1 MSAAPAEI
9 EPRPTSAPP
18 PAGERPVFAAP
29 SGRRLRVLRIVG
41 LAAAALAATWLIA
54 LVLGAFGFDALP
66 GVTLPGESQITS
78 KGDVATEAQRVRR
91 RGSPARV
98 THLPGERVPGR
109 VVAPGE
115 KGSGRRPHG

>member
-41 LAAAALAATWLIA
+41 LAAAALSATWLVA

-66 GVTLPGESQITS
+66 GVTLPGESQTTS
-78 KGDVATEAQRVRR
+78 KGHATTEAERGRGRR
-91 RGSPARV
+91 APARV
-98 THLPGERVPGR
+98 THLAGQR
-109 VVAPGE
+109 
-115 KGSGRRPHG
+115 